1 MSEPVNMENNEINNV
16 QMTEQIDTTNNQEY
30 LGSET
35 TTYVITFIIVFILA
49 YFILGKFMKNTL
61 SGGSLFVSR
70 LIDFSLLGVLAIYIF
85 SYLSSNNYELNS
97 EDIDEMF
104 QKTINYLDN
113 NTSIITTT
121 LVVLAFYMVTYIFGV
136 PMTPDMKPMSIR
148 IIEIVLI
155 AVMTI
160 VLFVF
165 FFKNVLNISI
175 VDVIQDIKDNLSGTK
190 TDEDV
195 EDKDD
200 ETKVDE
206 TTTQKDISTA
216 TVDGTQEPS
225 DISGVVMP
233 DGNEVFNVSNNAY
246 TYDEAKA
253 VCSIYGAELATYDQI
268 EQAYNN
274 GAEWCNYGWSEGQMA
289 YFPTQKS
296 TWTEL
301 QKNPKAK
308 NNCGRPGIN
317 GGFMANPNL
326 KFGVNCFGKKPDPTD
341 DDVRRLESKKF
352 QAYPDQIYDKEMK
365 AKMEKWKKNA
375 DKMLQLNSYNR
386 NMWSRY

>member
-1 MSEPVNMENNEINNV
+1 MSEPANMENNEINNV
-16 QMTEQIDTTNNQEY
+16 ELTEQVDTTTNQEY
-30 LGSET
+30 FGSET

-61 SGGSLFVSR
+61 SGGNLFVSR
-70 LIDFSLLGVLAIYIF
+70 LIDFSLLGVLAIYIL
-85 SYLSSNNYELNS
+85 SYLSSNNYELKS
-97 EDIDEMF
+97 EDIEEMY
-104 QKTINYLDN
+104 QNTVNYLDN

-136 PMTPDMKPMSIR
+136 PMDSDMKPISIR

-155 AVMTI
+155 TVMTV

-190 TDEDV
+190 T
-195 EDKDD
+195 EDKDEEAEIKLD
-200 ETKVDE
+200 EE
-206 TTTQKDISTA
+206 TQKDMSVA
-216 TVDGTQEPS
+216 AVDGTQETT
-225 DISGVVMP
+225 DISGAIMT

-296 TWTEL
+296 TWTDL

-341 DDVRRLESKKF
+341 DDVRRLESKKY

>member
-1 MSEPVNMENNEINNV
+1 MSEPANMENNEINNV
-16 QMTEQIDTTNNQEY
+16 ELTEQVDTTNNQGY
-30 LGSET
+30 FGSET

-61 SGGSLFVSR
+61 SGGNLFVSR
-70 LIDFSLLGVLAIYIF
+70 LIDFSLLGVLAIYIL
-85 SYLSSNNYELNS
+85 SYLSSNNYELKS
-97 EDIDEMF
+97 EDIEEMY
-104 QKTINYLDN
+104 QNTIDYLDN

-121 LVVLAFYMVTYIFGV
+121 LIVLAFYMVTYIFGV
-136 PMTPDMKPMSIR
+136 PMTSDMKPISIR
-148 IIEIVLI
+148 IIETVLI
-155 AVMTI
+155 AVMTV

-190 TDEDV
+190 T
-195 EDKDD
+195 EDKDEEAEIKLD
-200 ETKVDE
+200 EE
-206 TTTQKDISTA
+206 TQKDMSVA
-216 TVDGTQEPS
+216 AVDGTQETT
-225 DISGVVMP
+225 DISGAIMT

-296 TWTEL
+296 TWTDL

-341 DDVRRLESKKF
+341 DDVRRLESKKY

>member
-1 MSEPVNMENNEINNV
+1 MSEPTNMENNEINNV
-16 QMTEQIDTTNNQEY
+16 ELTEQVDTTTNQEY
-30 LGSET
+30 FGSET

-61 SGGSLFVSR
+61 SGGNLFVSR
-70 LIDFSLLGVLAIYIF
+70 LIDFSLLGVLAIYIL
-85 SYLSSNNYELNS
+85 SYLSSNNYELKT
-97 EDIDEMF
+97 EDIEEMY
-104 QKTINYLDN
+104 QNTVNYLDN

-121 LVVLAFYMVTYIFGV
+121 LIVLAFYMVTYIFGV
-136 PMTPDMKPMSIR
+136 PMDSDMKPISIR

-155 AVMTI
+155 AVMTV

-190 TDEDV
+190 TEDEV
-195 EDKDD
+195 TEAEIKLDD
-200 ETKVDE
+200 
-206 TTTQKDISTA
+206 TTQKDVSTA
-216 TVDGTQEPS
+216 ALDGTHETV

-289 YFPTQKS
+289 YFPTQKN

>member
-1 MSEPVNMENNEINNV
+1 MSEPVNMETNEINNV
-16 QMTEQIDTTNNQEY
+16 ELTEQVDTTNNQGY
-30 LGSET
+30 FGSET

-61 SGGSLFVSR
+61 SGGNLFVSR
-70 LIDFSLLGVLAIYIF
+70 LIDFSLLGVLAIYIL
-85 SYLSSNNYELNS
+85 SYLSSNNYELKS
-97 EDIDEMF
+97 EDIEEMY
-104 QKTINYLDN
+104 QNTIDYLDN

-121 LVVLAFYMVTYIFGV
+121 LIVLTFYMVTYIFGV
-136 PMTPDMKPMSIR
+136 PMTSDMKPISIR
-148 IIEIVLI
+148 IIETVLI
-155 AVMTI
+155 AVMTV

-190 TDEDV
+190 TEDTDE
-195 EDKDD
+195 EAEIKLD
-200 ETKVDE
+200 EE
-206 TTTQKDISTA
+206 TQKDNSIA
-216 TVDGTQEPS
+216 AVDGTPETT
-225 DISGVVMP
+225 DISGAIMP

-296 TWTEL
+296 TWTDL

-341 DDVRRLESKKF
+341 DDVRRLESKKY
-352 QAYPDQIYDKEMK
+352 QAYPDQVYDKEMK

>member
-1 MSEPVNMENNEINNV
+1 L
-16 QMTEQIDTTNNQEY
+16 TEQVDSTNNQGY
-30 LGSET
+30 FGSET

-61 SGGSLFVSR
+61 SGGSLFISR
-70 LIDFSLLGVLAIYIF
+70 LIDFSLLGVLAIYIL
-85 SYLSSNNYELNS
+85 SYLSSNNYELKT
-97 EDIDEMF
+97 EDIEEMY
-104 QKTINYLDN
+104 QNTVDYLDN

-121 LVVLAFYMVTYIFGV
+121 LIVLAFYMVTYIFGV
-136 PMTPDMKPMSIR
+136 PMSSDMKPISIR

-155 AVMTI
+155 TVMTV

-190 TDEDV
+190 TE
-195 EDKDD
+195 EEEKDAEITLD
-200 ETKVDE
+200 DTKQ
-206 TTTQKDISTA
+206 TDISNA
-216 TVDGTQEPS
+216 AVDGTQETT
-225 DISGVVMP
+225 DVSGVVIP

-341 DDVRRLESKKF
+341 DDVRRLESKKY
-352 QAYPDQIYDKEMK
+352 QTYPEQIYDKEMK

-375 DKMLQLNSYNR
+375 DKMLQLNSYNK

>member
-1 MSEPVNMENNEINNV
+1 MSEPANMENNEINNV
-16 QMTEQIDTTNNQEY
+16 ELTEQVDTTNNQGY
-30 LGSET
+30 FGSET

-61 SGGSLFVSR
+61 SGGNLFVSR
-70 LIDFSLLGVLAIYIF
+70 LIDFSLLGVLAIYIL
-85 SYLSSNNYELNS
+85 SYLSSNNYELKS
-97 EDIDEMF
+97 EDIEEMY
-104 QKTINYLDN
+104 QNTIDYLDN
-113 NTSIITTT
+113 NASIITTT
-121 LVVLAFYMVTYIFGV
+121 LIVLAFYMVTYIFGV
-136 PMTPDMKPMSIR
+136 PMSSDMKPISIR
-148 IIEIVLI
+148 IIETVLI
-155 AVMTI
+155 AVMTV

-190 TDEDV
+190 TEDTDE
-195 EDKDD
+195 EAEIKLD
-200 ETKVDE
+200 EE
-206 TTTQKDISTA
+206 TQKDNSIA
-216 TVDGTQEPS
+216 AVDGTSETT
-225 DISGVVMP
+225 DISGAIMP

-296 TWTEL
+296 TWTDL

-341 DDVRRLESKKF
+341 DDVRRLESKKY
-352 QAYPDQIYDKEMK
+352 QAYPDQVYDKEMK

>member
-1 MSEPVNMENNEINNV
+1 MSEPVNMETNEINNV
-16 QMTEQIDTTNNQEY
+16 ELTEQVDTTNNQGY
-30 LGSET
+30 FGSET

-61 SGGSLFVSR
+61 SGGSLFISR
-70 LIDFSLLGVLAIYIF
+70 LIDFSLLGVLAIYIL
-85 SYLSSNNYELNS
+85 SYLSSNNYELKT
-97 EDIDEMF
+97 EDIEEMY
-104 QKTINYLDN
+104 QNTVDYLDN

-121 LVVLAFYMVTYIFGV
+121 LIVLAFYMVTYIFGV
-136 PMTPDMKPMSIR
+136 PMSSDMKPISIR

-155 AVMTI
+155 TVMTV

-175 VDVIQDIKDNLSGTK
+175 VDVIQDLKDNLSGTK
-190 TDEDV
+190 TE
-195 EDKDD
+195 EEEKDAEITLD
-200 ETKVDE
+200 DTKQ
-206 TTTQKDISTA
+206 TDISNA
-216 TVDGTQEPS
+216 AVDGTQETT
-225 DISGVVMP
+225 DVSGVVIP

-341 DDVRRLESKKF
+341 DDVRRLESKKY
-352 QAYPDQIYDKEMK
+352 QTYPDQIYDKEMK

-375 DKMLQLNSYNR
+375 DKMLQLNSYNK

>member
-1 MSEPVNMENNEINNV
+1 MSEPVNMETNEIDNIELTDQV
-16 QMTEQIDTTNNQEY
+16 DTTNNQEY
-30 LGSET
+30 FGSET

-61 SGGSLFVSR
+61 SGGNLFISR
-70 LIDFSLLGVLAIYIF
+70 LIDFSLLGVLAIYIL
-85 SYLSSNNYELNS
+85 SYLSSNNYELKS
-97 EDIDEMF
+97 EDIDEMY
-104 QKTINYLDN
+104 QNTIQYLDN
-113 NTSIITTT
+113 NSSIITTT
-121 LVVLAFYMVTYIFGV
+121 LIVLTFYMVTYIFGV
-136 PMTPDMKPMSIR
+136 PMTSDMKPISIR

-155 AVMTI
+155 AVMTL

-175 VDVIQDIKDNLSGTK
+175 VDIIQDIKGNLSGTN
-190 TDEDV
+190 TDEEV
-195 EDKDD
+195 EDSVTNIDD
-200 ETKVDE
+200 N
-206 TTTQKDISTA
+206 TQNEISTA
-216 TVDGTQEPS
+216 AVDGSQETT
-225 DISGVVMP
+225 DISGVVIS
-233 DGNEVFNVSNNAY
+233 DGNEVFNISTNAY

-289 YFPTQKS
+289 YFPTQKN

-317 GGFMANPNL
+317 GGFMANPSL

-341 DDVRRLESKKF
+341 DDVRRLESKKY

-375 DKMLQLNSYNR
+375 NKMLQLNSYNR

>member
-1 MSEPVNMENNEINNV
+1 MSEPANMENNEINNV
-16 QMTEQIDTTNNQEY
+16 ETTEQIDTTNNQQY
-30 LGSET
+30 FGSET
-35 TTYVITFIIVFILA
+35 TTYVVTFIIVFILA

-70 LIDFSLLGVLAIYIF
+70 LIDFSLLGVLAIYIL
-85 SYLSSNNYELNS
+85 SYLSNNSYELKS
-97 EDIDEMF
+97 EDIEEMY
-104 QKTINYLDN
+104 QNTVDYLDN
-113 NTSIITTT
+113 NASIITTT
-121 LVVLAFYMVTYIFGV
+121 LIVLAFYMVTYIFGV
-136 PMTPDMKPMSIR
+136 PMTSDMKPISIR

-155 AVMTI
+155 TLMTV

-175 VDVIQDIKDNLSGTK
+175 VDVIEDIKDNLAGTK
-190 TDEDV
+190 TEEDA
-195 EDKDD
+195 ENDDDIITQKDLD
-200 ETKVDE
+200 TQAVDE
-206 TTTQKDISTA
+206 TQETT
-216 TVDGTQEPS
+216 
-225 DISGVVMP
+225 DISGVVMS
-233 DGNEVFNVSNNAY
+233 DGNEVFNISSNAY

-253 VCSIYGAELATYDQI
+253 VCSIYGAELANYDQI

-289 YFPTQKS
+289 YFPTQKN

>member
-1 MSEPVNMENNEINNV
+1 MSEPVNMETNEINNV
-16 QMTEQIDTTNNQEY
+16 ELTEQVDTTNNQGY
-30 LGSET
+30 FGSET

-61 SGGSLFVSR
+61 SGGNLFVSR
-70 LIDFSLLGVLAIYIF
+70 LIDFSLLGVLAIYIL
-85 SYLSSNNYELNS
+85 SYLSSNNYELKS
-97 EDIDEMF
+97 EDIEEMY
-104 QKTINYLDN
+104 QNTIDYLDN

-121 LVVLAFYMVTYIFGV
+121 LIVLTFYMVTYIFGV
-136 PMTPDMKPMSIR
+136 PMTSDMKPISIR
-148 IIEIVLI
+148 IIETVLI
-155 AVMTI
+155 AVMTV

-190 TDEDV
+190 TEDTDE
-195 EDKDD
+195 EAEIKLD
-200 ETKVDE
+200 EE
-206 TTTQKDISTA
+206 TQKDNSIA
-216 TVDGTQEPS
+216 AVDGTSETT
-225 DISGVVMP
+225 DISGAIMP

-296 TWTEL
+296 TWTDL

-341 DDVRRLESKKF
+341 DDVRRLESKKY
-352 QAYPDQIYDKEMK
+352 QAYPDQVYDKEMK